1 MHRSHL
7 IGTRIAAIGIVL
19 LTATMLAGVAV
30 EDARAETTVTIAY
43 FDGALDPYGTWVE
56 DPYYGRAWRPSRV
69 SDDWRPYTRGSWVY
83 TRDYGWVWASDEPY
97 GWVVYHYG
105 HWVWTDRYGWVWVA
119 GYDWAPAWVEWCY
132 GGGYVGWE
140 PMPPDPYWQGAYYY
154 GSYDCTSPA
163 YYSRAVF
170 VSETYFGRPGMS
182 SHYEPSSRNAAAA
195 SATVNVTSY
204 SRGRVGISNR
214 SIDVRKLEAA
224 TGQPIKVLPVVQAK
238 APIAGAQVGAM
249 QELQIFRPSVANLT
263 GPKFDTPPSL
273 RFDPAIPPAAST
285 LDTPAAEPR
294 LRPLE
299 SARRSPLD
307 DTGPGSM
314 STPDLGRGMPDL
326 GGGAAQSLP
335 SPGGVFGGVHGVLG
349 R

>member
-1 MHRSHL
+1 MQRHRIVGRRIGL
-7 IGTRIAAIGIVL
+7 IVVCLAASV
-19 LTATMLAGVAV
+19 LAGIAL
-30 EDARAETTVTIAY
+30 ERARAETTVTIAY
-43 FDGALDPYGTWVE
+43 FDGALEPYGYWVE
-56 DPYYGRAWRPSRV
+56 DPYYGRVWRPSRV

-83 TRDYGWVWASDEPY
+83 TRDYGWVWVSDEPY

-170 VSETYFGRPGMS
+170 VSEIYFGRSGMS
-182 SHYEPSSRNAAAA
+182 SHYEPPSRNAAAA

-204 SRGRVGISNR
+204 SRGGAGVSNR

-224 TGQPIKVLPVVQAK
+224 TGQPIKVLPVVQTK
-238 APIAGAQVGAM
+238 TPIAGAQAGAM
-249 QELQIFRPSVANLT
+249 QELKIFRPSVADLAV
-263 GPKFDTPPSL
+263 PKLETPSL
-273 RFDPAIPPAAST
+273 RLDQERPAPAVPA
-285 LDTPAAEPR
+285 LDTPAAEPK

-299 SARRSPLD
+299 SSRDSPLD
-307 DTGPGSM
+307 DASPSDHDTS
-314 STPDLGRGMPDL
+314 DLGRGMPDL
-326 GGGAAQSLP
+326 GNGPARSLP
-335 SPGGVFGGVHGVLG
+335 SPGGTVGGVGGLLG